1 VVPNNARDGRST
13 KVFELGRETVLNDR
27 TDLLSEKDLL
37 RSVGPCSSLLSAQ
50 VFEKFGISRHLLDG
64 INEWQVD
71 FYLFEDLHHILYFL
85 SLFPE
90 LRMCLETFWEWGLG
104 LIWYLK
110 SGSGLRRSLS
120 VYLLTLFLLQIIWGL
135 CLLILLFLHMIVDS
149 SSTLQCG
156 DG

>member
-1 VVPNNARDGRST
+1 
-13 KVFELGRETVLNDR
+13 
-27 TDLLSEKDLL
+27 
-37 RSVGPCSSLLSAQ
+37 
-50 VFEKFGISRHLLDG
+50 
-64 INEWQVD
+64 
-71 FYLFEDLHHILYFL
+71 
-85 SLFPE
+85 
-90 LRMCLETFWEWGLG
+90 MCLETFWEWGLG